1 VTTFSVTLCQP
12 LTSRQGNLEQSEN
25 ISLKYSYSPTIGYP
39 ERDNLE
45 NTLKGINP
53 MIYKLERA
61 MTILQ
66 ADPNDDLMTIQ
77 IRLEEEMTQ
86 RGQERYLRDV
96 SKAKNAQREE
106 GTAYGQTILSH
117 RLDGL
122 AKGIQAWIQE
132 TSKGVAG
139 NRNLA
144 YKKVKDMDPNTLAFL
159 TLKNILA
166 GISSLRTVQFVGR
179 AIGTAIEDELR
190 FAAVRKI
197 EKKKFEKIV
206 EGAKKRSSYHYK
218 HIYAVRQAQR
228 VDSWERWT
236 AMDRVHVGV
245 KMLDICME
253 TIGIIEITHQRVEK
267 NQALKYVRAL
277 PETIEW
283 IERKNEVTQYLRPVY
298 EPMVVQP
305 RDWEDPFSGGY
316 ISSNIKPLK
325 LVKTKNRAY
334 LDELRNVDMPIV
346 YEAVNALQR
355 TPWQINSGVLEVMK
369 SLWES
374 GSEMGGLP
382 PREGLPMPKV
392 PHDIETNEL
401 AKKEFRIASAKLH
414 MQNLSILGQRI
425 GFSIGLG
432 IAGRFEKYRKIY
444 FPYQLDF
451 RGRIYAVPHLNPQGA
466 DFQKALL
473 RFANG
478 KPLGEEGWKWLA
490 IHGANVAGFDKAS
503 LEDRVNWVQD
513 NEEEIIR
520 CANDPYNQ
528 RGWCT
533 EVGGVSIDK
542 PWQFLAFCIEWA
554 GYCEHGEAFVS
565 KLPVAMD
572 GSCSG
577 IQHFSA
583 MLRDKVGGAAVNLVP
598 QELPADVYQLVANKV
613 IEQVKHDLVHGTED
627 GLGHTDEGLAYVIE
641 GTKSLAAQWLQFG
654 ITRKVTKRSV
664 MTLAYGSKEYGFKEQ
679 LMEDIIRPARQ
690 AAQMDPARFPFS
702 HDGYRA
708 AAYMAKAIW
717 VAVNL
722 TLVKASEAMNWL
734 KHAASLAAS
743 EQLPVRWNTPVGFPV
758 MQAYPDLALRTVK
771 TAINGKTVKLTMY
784 AELEKLDRRKQSQ
797 GIAPNYVHSC
807 DAGHMMLTVVRAKQ
821 VGITNFAMIHDSF
834 GTTAGDVEDLYHV
847 VREAFVE
854 MYEDIPVLEN
864 FRDEI
869 SNQLSDQNKLNLE
882 PLPERGTL
890 DLSKVCESR
899 YCFA

>member
-1 VTTFSVTLCQP
+1 MT
-12 LTSRQGNLEQSEN
+12 
-25 ISLKYSYSPTIGYP
+25 
-39 ERDNLE
+39 
-45 NTLKGINP
+45 NP
-53 MIYKLERA
+53 
-61 MTILQ
+61 Q
-66 ADPNDDLMTIQ
+66 AEPIDDLMTTQ
-77 IRLEEEMTQ
+77 IRLEEEMTR

-96 SKAKNAQREE
+96 SKAKNSQRED

-117 RLDGL
+117 RLDTF
-122 AKGIQAWIQE
+122 AKGIREWIEE

-144 YKKVKDMDPNTLAFL
+144 FKKIRDMDPNTLAFL
-159 TLKNILA
+159 ALKNVLA
-166 GISSLRTVQFVGR
+166 GVSSIRTVQFVGV
-179 AIGTAIEDELR
+179 AIGTAVEDELR
-190 FAAVRKI
+190 FAAIRAI
-197 EKKKFEKIV
+197 EKKKFDKIV

-228 VDSWERWT
+228 VDAWEKWT
-236 AMDRVHVGV
+236 RTDRLHVGV
-245 KMLDICME
+245 KLLDICMA
-253 TIGIIEITHQRVEK
+253 TVGIVEITHQRVDK
-267 NQALKYVRAL
+267 DQALKYVRAL
-277 PETIEW
+277 PDTLEW

-305 RDWEDPFSGGY
+305 RDWEDPVSGGY

-334 LDELRNVDMPIV
+334 MEELKDVDMPIV

-355 TPWQINSGVLEVMK
+355 TPWQINSPVLEVMK

-374 GSEMGGLP
+374 GSVMGGLP
-382 PREGLPMPKV
+382 PREGLPMPQV

-401 AKKEFRIASAKLH
+401 AKKEFRIASAKIH

-503 LEDRVNWVQD
+503 LEDRVNWVLD
-513 NEEEIIR
+513 NEDEIIR
-520 CANDPYNQ
+520 CATDPYNH
-528 RGWCT
+528 RGWST
-533 EVGGVSIDK
+533 EVGGVDIDK
-542 PWQFLAFCIEWA
+542 PWQFLAFCNEWK
-554 GYCEHGEAFVS
+554 GYSEHGDTFVS

-598 QELPADVYQLVANKV
+598 QDLPADVYQLVANKV
-613 IEQVKHDLVHGTED
+613 LEQVHRDSKSGTED
-627 GLGHTDEGLAYVIE
+627 GLAHAYDGTPYVVE
-641 GTKSLAAQWLQFG
+641 GTKSLALQWLQFG

-679 LMEDIIRPARQ
+679 LMEDIIRPAKQ
-690 AAQMDPARFPFS
+690 AAAMDPSRFPFT

-717 VAVNL
+717 VAVNA

-743 EQLPVRWNTPVGFPV
+743 EQLPVRWTTPVGFPV

-784 AELEKLDRRKQSQ
+784 AEKDKLDRRKQSQ

-807 DAGHMMLTVVRAKQ
+807 DAAHMMLTVVRAKQ
-821 VGITNFAMIHDSF
+821 AGISNFAMIHDSF

-847 VREAFVE
+847 VREGFVE
-854 MYEDIPVLEN
+854 LYEEIPVLEN

-869 SNQLSDQNKLNLE
+869 LQQLSNDNKPNLE
-882 PLPERGTL
+882 QLPERGEL